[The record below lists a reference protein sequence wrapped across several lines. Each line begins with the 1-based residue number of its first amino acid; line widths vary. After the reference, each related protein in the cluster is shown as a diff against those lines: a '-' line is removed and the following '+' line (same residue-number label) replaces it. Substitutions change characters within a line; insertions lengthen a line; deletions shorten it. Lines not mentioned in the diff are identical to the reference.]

1 MKDRHGVVRVA
12 TRRVTVDRETAA
24 IFAEKLAEGTYVELE
39 VSDTG
44 SGMSQA
50 TQAKIFDA
58 FFSTKAAGR
67 GLGLH
72 VIHGIVRD
80 LRGAIRVESELGK
93 GSTFQILLPSVD
105 TPASGAS

>member
-1 MKDRHGVVRVA
+1 M
-12 TRRVTVDRETAA
+12 
-24 IFAEKLAEGTYVELE
+24 AEGAYVELK

-50 TQAKIFDA
+50 TQARIFDP

-72 VIHGIVRD
+72 VVLGIVRD
-80 LRGAIRVESELGK
+80 LRGAIRISSELGK
-93 GSTFQILLPSVD
+93 GSTFQILLPSVE
-105 TPASGAS
+105 TSASGSLLKAIKVSR